1 MTDTKKFE
9 KRDSEIRHHKQFW
22 WQIMLP
28 ILIALIIVLVILVM
42 TVLAMDK
49 TPEINENWAN
59 ISAIFLSLPAILL
72 SLAILGIVILFA
84 WLIRKLYKFIP
95 PYSGMAANSMKKVNQ
110 FTNNST
116 EKILIPFVKGSAYM
130 AGFKK
135 LLSMAFHLSSDQKE

>member
-1 MTDTKKFE
+1 MNDIQKLE
-9 KRDSEIRHHKQFW
+9 KRDSEIRHQKQFW

-42 TVLAMDK
+42 TVMAMDK

-59 ISAIFLSLPAILL
+59 ISTIFLSLPAILL
-72 SLAILGIVILFA
+72 SLITLGIVILLA

-95 PYSGMAANSMKKVNQ
+95 PYSGVATNAVKKVNL
-110 FTNNST
+110 FADKST
-116 EKILIPFVKGSAYM
+116 EKILIPFVKGSAYL